1 MSASPAEKA
10 DVDQG
15 DSNPENSEQMERGD
29 TEGARDAA
37 YNEFDVKEQD
47 RWLPIAN
54 GWLPRCFPPF
64 AIFELHLFC
73 TSSHCHIGNI
83 DAELE
88 AQEMYRQG
96 VYLGPL

>member
-54 GWLPRCFPPF
+54 
-64 AIFELHLFC
+64 
-73 TSSHCHIGNI
+73 